1 MDEQK
6 ERIHWPKLWLGALI
20 SLVLALGTHVVMITY
35 LHVPFPADP
44 PSTGLLLFANRVL
57 IVLGAVL
64 LYERS
69 DLARSSLASPW
80 KVLLCFVLFTT
91 MTERL
96 LRSPLMNGFVTSAY
110 AYSFL
115 GTVPTL
121 IRWLVLACLVV
132 LAGTRCRAPWQKV
145 AVAIAGAGIVFLLVG
160 PLATAAYAPV
170 LTKFASLDHDAVY
183 PFPYGWQVTSAA
195 FITFVESVAACLV
208 AAALTWQRLPARPL
222 WKVLCF
228 ALLVTMLRGSVLSS
242 PAYAVS
248 HADRFLAALV
258 SDGQFTVE
266 SVVLGL
272 LTGLTWMGAR
282 SQPPTI
288 VKQ

>member
-1 MDEQK
+1 MDKQSG
-6 ERIHWPKLWLGALI
+6 RIHWLKLWLGALV
-20 SLVLALGTHVVMITY
+20 SLALSLGTHVVMITY
-35 LHVPFPADP
+35 LHVPFPADSP
-44 PSTGLLLFANRVL
+44 TTGLLLFANRVL
-57 IVLGAVL
+57 IVLGALL

-69 DLARSSLASPW
+69 DLARSSLAAPW

-96 LRSPLMNGFVTSAY
+96 LRVPLMNGFVTTAY

-132 LAGTRCRAPWQKV
+132 LAGTRWRAPWQKAAV
-145 AVAIAGAGIVFLLVG
+145 AVAGAALVFLVVG

-170 LTKFASLDHDAVY
+170 LTKFTYLNHDAVY

-195 FITFVESVAACLV
+195 FVTFVEPVAACLV
-208 AAALTWQRLPARPL
+208 AAALIWQRLPSRPL

-228 ALLVTMLRGSVLSS
+228 ALLVVMLRGSVLSS
-242 PAYAVS
+242 LAYAVN
-248 HADRFLAALV
+248 HADRFWAALI
-258 SDGQFTVE
+258 SDGQFTAE
-266 SVVLGL
+266 SALLGL
-272 LTGLTWMGAR
+272 LTGFTWMAAR
-282 SQPPTI
+282 S
-288 VKQ
+288 